1 MLPITAF
8 ISALTGLFSG
18 SIPKIFELFEKKM
31 SFAQELKIR
40 EIEQKN
46 RMQDLE
52 MQVRLAQVGASAK
65 IEEATLEAVRA
76 EIEANAQMTMAVM
89 EAQAKPTGY
98 ALIDA
103 INAAIRPFFFVGV
116 LALFLIIILQVML
129 TTPEAMTAQAAAQFW
144 VAVEGVAGWVAG
156 YRSSAKLF
164 NKDR

>member
-89 EAQAKPTGY
+89 EQQNKPTGY
-98 ALIDA
+98 ALLDA

-116 LALFLIIILQVML
+116 LGLFLIIILQVML
-129 TTPEAMTAQAAAQFW
+129 TTPEAMTAQAATQFW
-144 VAVEGVAGWVAG
+144 IAVEGVAGWVAG
-156 YRSSAKLF
+156 YRSSAKFF
-164 NKDR
+164 NKGK